1 MDVAPLLRRIQEGD
15 AQAFEQLVERYSGKA
30 LRTAYLITGQKET
43 AEDAVQEAFIQCY
56 LKIHSLRD
64 PADFEAWFYRILAR
78 ICWRLSAKE
87 KKTVSLDFLSE
98 HGQEH
103 MVGEDC
109 TEDALKTW
117 ETRQLLKRALSKL
130 SIPLRTTVVLHYY
143 NDLPIKEIARVLGER
158 EGTIK
163 SRLHAARRQLFDALK
178 RIAPEFFEVSNSDE
192 GRETN
197 ETTEEGR
204 RCLEQAGLSDET

>member
-15 AQAFEQLVERYSGKA
+15 EQAFEQLIERYSGKA
-30 LRTAYLITGQKET
+30 LRTAYLMTGQKET

-78 ICWRLSAKE
+78 TCWRLSAKE

-98 HGQEH
+98 NGQEH
-103 MVGEDC
+103 RVWDSR

-143 NDLPIKEIARVLGER
+143 NDLPIREIARVLGER

-163 SRLHAARRQLFDALK
+163 SRLHAARKQLFDELK
-178 RIAPEFFEVSNSDE
+178 RIAPDFFEVSNTDE

-197 ETTEEGR
+197 ETNEEGTSR
-204 RCLEQAGLSDET
+204 LEQAGLSRET